1 MFENV
6 KSIIRQV
13 VNAMVPYKDIEM
25 VEKIETPLSNEM
37 SAALDLWYSM
47 YLDQAP
53 WLSSSVKSLNLPAF
67 VSGELAR
74 QMLLEMDWH
83 LTGKHDDASDPDH
96 KGVAVDNPRA
106 LYLRKEFAKCITEL
120 RKKLEQGV
128 AAGGM
133 TILPYPNV
141 ADGHIYF
148 SYTMDWGLYPIS
160 FGDDGNLTD
169 VIFRDTFVDGRTYY
183 TRLERH
189 TIEGKNVK
197 ITQRAFK
204 SANENYIGNEINLSD
219 VERWATLK
227 PEATVENS
235 EGQMFGWFKVASANS
250 VDVNSPMGVSV
261 FSKAVNL
268 IKEADMQYSRFLWEY
283 EGSELA
289 VDVDPLALR
298 NNAVGNAESPHLN
311 ERLFRKMDLG
321 QDGTYHVFAPQIR
334 DASLINGLNELYK
347 KIEDQCGLARG
358 TISEAGAIEAKSA
371 TEIKILKQR
380 TYATV
385 HDNQVALEACLKDVI
400 RAMDK
405 FATLYNLAP
414 EGEYDVSFDWD
425 DNILTDQEQRM
436 NEYLALRAQGLISK
450 KEIRMWYFGETE
462 EQAEAALQA
471 VLDETAQ
478 TQQAMMLA
486 LPDDAGDSAISGLA
500 TQSRSNGGPQGIS
513 TKIPTQ
519 GGGRSSATSNNNT
532 VVGTGGS
539 GTANRTQNQTLRGR
553 TPAPKV

>member
-1 MFENV
+1 MFEHI
-6 KSIIRQV
+6 KSMIRQV
-13 VNAMVPYKDIEM
+13 VNTMVPYKDIEM
-25 VEKIETPLSNEM
+25 IEKIETPLSTEM
-37 SAALDLWYSM
+37 SSALDLWYAM

-53 WLSSSVKSLNLPAF
+53 WLSSTVKSLNLPAYI
-67 VSGELAR
+67 SGELAR
-74 QMLLEMDWH
+74 QMILEMDWH
-83 LTGKHDDASDPDH
+83 ITGKHDDKLDPDH
-96 KGVAVDNPRA
+96 KGLAVSNPRSE
-106 LYLRKEFAKCITEL
+106 YLKKEFAKCMTEL
-120 RKKLEQGV
+120 RKKLEQGI

-148 SYTMDWGLYPIS
+148 AYTMDWGLYPIS
-160 FGDDGNLTD
+160 FGDDGNLVD
-169 VIFRDTFVDGRTYY
+169 VIFRDTFVEGKTYY

-189 TIEGKNVK
+189 TVEGRNVR

-204 SANENYIGNEINLSD
+204 STNENYIGTEISLSD
-219 VERWATLK
+219 VDRWATLK

-235 EGQMFGWFKVASANS
+235 EGQMFGWYKVASANS
-250 VDVNSPMGVSV
+250 VDVDSPMGVSV
-261 FSKAVNL
+261 YSKAVNL
-268 IKEADMQYSRFLWEY
+268 IKEADIQYSRFLWEY

-298 NNAVGNAESPHLN
+298 NNSAGNAESPHLN
-311 ERLFRKMDLG
+311 ERLFRKVDLG
-321 QDGTYHVFAPQIR
+321 LDGTYHVFAPQIR
-334 DASLINGLNELYK
+334 DVSLINGMNEIFK

-358 TISEAGAIEAKSA
+358 TISEVSGNEAKSA

-385 HDNQVALEACLKDVI
+385 HDNQMALEACLRDVV

-414 EGEYDVSFDWD
+414 EGDYEISFDWD
-425 DNILTDQEQRM
+425 DSILTDQEQRM
-436 NEYLALRAQGLISK
+436 NEYLALRAQGLMSK

-471 VLDETAQ
+471 VLDEAAQ
-478 TQQAMMLA
+478 TQQSMMLT
-486 LPDDAGDSAISGLA
+486 LPDDGNALGDLA
-500 TQSRSNGGPQGIS
+500 TQSRSNGGPQGMS
-513 TKIPTQ
+513 TPIPTP
-519 GGGRSSATSNNNT
+519 GGGRRTATSNNNT

-539 GTANRTQNQTLRGR
+539 GTANRTKNQTLKGR
-553 TPAPKV
+553 APAPKV